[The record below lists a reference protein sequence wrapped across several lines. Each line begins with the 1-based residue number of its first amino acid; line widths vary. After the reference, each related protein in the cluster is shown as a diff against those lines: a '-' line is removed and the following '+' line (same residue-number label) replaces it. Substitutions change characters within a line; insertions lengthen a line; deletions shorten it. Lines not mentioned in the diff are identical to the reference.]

1 MATFSNSE
9 ATKNVAKVA
18 KIYSCDLCDYTTCKK
33 FNLDKHLN
41 TSKHKLLCE
50 SNNLATEEIGKV
62 GKVAIKNY
70 NCEYCNKEYCDKSGL
85 WRHKKKCKPD
95 NDYENNENDEINDK
109 QLIMMLIK
117 ENSEF
122 KNMMMK
128 VLENGTYNN
137 SHNTNYSH
145 NKTFNLQ
152 FFLNETCKNA
162 MNIKD
167 FVENVELEL
176 SDLENVGKSGYI
188 EGISNIII
196 KNLKALGV
204 ENRPIHCT
212 DKKRETFYIKD
223 KDVWEK
229 EEDNKPKIRELI
241 KAISHKN
248 ICMFKQFRDKYP
260 DCEQGD
266 SKKSDIF
273 DKIVYES
280 MGGKGDDDMPKQDKI
295 IQKIT
300 KHITIDKDNLV

>member
-1 MATFSNSE
+1 MEALGSE
-9 ATKNVAKVA
+9 KGGKTSTRK
-18 KIYSCDLCDYTTCKK
+18 YTCSKCNYVCSKK
-33 FNLDKHLN
+33 YNFDRHLMTPKHL
-41 TSKHKLLCE
+41 K
-50 SNNLATEEIGKV
+50 EINFPQME
-62 GKVAIKNY
+62 IKNEQ
-70 NCEYCNKEYCDKSGL
+70 NEQNEQKNIFICENCNKTYVNSSGL
-85 WRHKKKCKPD
+85 WKHKKNCKS
-95 NDYENNENDEINDK
+95 NNHEVDEINDK